1 MRGSVLPRD
10 PGRMVV
16 RKFTLVLS
24 TMLALLVV
32 AAACGS
38 DPTATPVPPTAT
50 PTAEAMM
57 EKPTPTAMM
66 EEKSLEEKLYE
77 EALATSNGEISWVF
91 PTRASQGDPIMEAFE
106 AQYPGLDVTL
116 TTKSTSEVTEGLLLE
131 HQVGRI
137 AADVSDP
144 GRDSRLLDRGIFGDS
159 SDIFADVGIPEAAI
173 YADGLATLYLPLA
186 HGVMYNTD
194 VVTGD
199 DIPQTYEDLLDP
211 KWKGNMVLE
220 DRLKG
225 FIYLTDLPEYTGRYE
240 NLWPEEQIV
249 DYLSKLAE
257 QDVLIQH
264 GNTTVS
270 NTVASGERP
279 ISPDVN
285 VASIGN
291 AIVQDHPVELAPVTP
306 NAIEQWLIGAV
317 ADGPNP
323 AGGRLFLRWLLSLD
337 QGIPVRVAV
346 QPGTSLDPA
355 SGDIIAERVAALDL
369 KIGYTGIEMADEFS
383 RLQSVYREVMGIPT
397 S

>member
-1 MRGSVLPRD
+1 MKKKL
-10 PGRMVV
+10 
-16 RKFTLVLS
+16 TLALS
-24 TMLALLVV
+24 AMLALLVV
-32 AAACGS
+32 AACGA
-38 DPTATPVPPTAT
+38 DPTATPRPTNT
-50 PTAEAMM
+50 PA
-57 EKPTPTAMM
+57 PTPTQAMM
-66 EEKSLEEKLYE
+66 AEQPTAMPTAMPAKSLEETLYE
-77 EALATSNGEISWVF
+77 QALATNEGKIAWVF

-106 AQYPGLDVTL
+106 AEYPGLDVEL

-131 HQVGRI
+131 HQLGNL

-144 GRDSRLLDRGIFGDS
+144 GRDSRLLDRGIFSDS
-159 SDIFADVGIPEAAI
+159 TDIFDDVDIEEQAR
-173 YADGLATLYLPLA
+173 YADGLATLYVPLA

-194 VVTGD
+194 EVTGD
-199 DIPQTYEDLLDP
+199 DIPQTYDDLLDP
-211 KWKGNMVLE
+211 KWNGLMVLE

-225 FIYLTDLPEYTGRYE
+225 FIYLTDLPEYNGRYE
-240 NLWPEEQIV
+240 NLWPEEDIV
-249 DYLSKLAE
+249 AYLTELEK

-291 AIVQDHPVELAPVTP
+291 AISQGHPVEWAPVSP

-317 ADGPNP
+317 AEGPNP
-323 AGGRLFLRWLLSLD
+323 PGGRLFLRWLLSAD

-355 SGDIIAERVAALDL
+355 SGDIIGERAARLDI
-369 KIGYTGIEMADEFS
+369 KIGYTGIEMADHFS
-383 RLQSVYREVMGIPT
+383 RLQATYREVLGIPT

>member
-1 MRGSVLPRD
+1 MKKKL
-10 PGRMVV
+10 
-16 RKFTLVLS
+16 TLALS
-24 TMLALLVV
+24 AMLALLVV
-32 AAACGS
+32 AACGA
-38 DPTATPVPPTAT
+38 DPTATPRPTNTPAPT
-50 PTAEAMM
+50 PTQAMM
-57 EKPTPTAMM
+57 EQPTAMPTAM
-66 EEKSLEEKLYE
+66 PAKSLEETLYE
-77 EALATSNGEISWVF
+77 QALATNEGKIAWVF

-106 AQYPGLDVTL
+106 AEYPGLDVEL

-131 HQVGRI
+131 HQLGNL

-144 GRDSRLLDRGIFGDS
+144 GRDSRLLDRGIFSDS
-159 SDIFADVGIPEAAI
+159 TDIFDDVDIEEQAR
-173 YADGLATLYLPLA
+173 YADGLATLYVPLA

-194 VVTGD
+194 EVTGD
-199 DIPQTYEDLLDP
+199 DIPQTYDDLLDP
-211 KWKGNMVLE
+211 KWNGLMVLE

-225 FIYLTDLPEYTGRYE
+225 FIYLTDLPEYNGRYE
-240 NLWPEEQIV
+240 NLWPEEDIV
-249 DYLSKLAE
+249 AYLTELEK

-291 AIVQDHPVELAPVTP
+291 AIAQGHPVEWAPVSP

-317 ADGPNP
+317 AEGPNP
-323 AGGRLFLRWLLSLD
+323 PGGRLFLRWLLSAD

-346 QPGTSLDPA
+346 QPGTSLDPD
-355 SGDIIAERVAALDL
+355 SGDIIGERAARLDI
-369 KIGYTGIEMADEFS
+369 KIGYTGIEMADHFS
-383 RLQSVYREVMGIPT
+383 RLQATYREVLGIPT

>member
-1 MRGSVLPRD
+1 M
-10 PGRMVV
+10 
-16 RKFTLVLS
+16 
-24 TMLALLVV
+24 MLTLLVV

-50 PTAEAMM
+50 PTPEPVAAE
-57 EKPTPTAMM
+57 PTPTAMM
-66 EEKSLEEKLYE
+66 EEEEPTATPVPQKTLEEQLYE
-77 EALATSNGEISWVF
+77 EALATNDGQISWVF

-106 AQYPGLDVTL
+106 AEYPGLDVEL

-131 HQVGRI
+131 HQLGKV

-159 SDIFADVGIPEAAI
+159 SDIFADVGIAEAAI
-173 YADGLATLYLPLA
+173 YADGLATLYVPLA

-194 VVTGD
+194 IVKGD

-211 KWKGNMVLE
+211 KWKGQMVLE

-225 FIYLTDLPEYTGRYE
+225 FIYLTDLPEYNGRYE
-240 NLWPEEQIV
+240 NLMSEELIV
-249 DYLSKLAE
+249 AYLTQLAE

-291 AIVQDHPVELAPVTP
+291 AIVQDHPVDLAPVTP

-337 QGIPVRVAV
+337 QGIPVRVSV

-355 SGDIIAERVAALDL
+355 SGDIIGERAARLGL
-369 KIGYTGIEMADEFS
+369 KIGYTGIEMADNFA
-383 RLQSVYREVMGIPT
+383 RLQKTYREVLGIPT

>member
-1 MRGSVLPRD
+1 MKKKL
-10 PGRMVV
+10 
-16 RKFTLVLS
+16 TLALS
-24 TMLALLVV
+24 AMLALLVV
-32 AAACGS
+32 AACGA
-38 DPTATPVPPTAT
+38 DPTATPRPTNT
-50 PTAEAMM
+50 PA
-57 EKPTPTAMM
+57 PTPTQAMM
-66 EEKSLEEKLYE
+66 AEQPTAMPATMAPAMSLEETLYE
-77 EALATSNGEISWVF
+77 QALATNEGKIAWVF

-106 AQYPGLDVTL
+106 AEYPGLDVEL

-131 HQVGRI
+131 HQLGNL

-144 GRDSRLLDRGIFGDS
+144 GRDSRLLDRGIFSDS
-159 SDIFADVGIPEAAI
+159 TDIFDDVDIEEQAR
-173 YADGLATLYLPLA
+173 YADGLATLYVPLA

-194 VVTGD
+194 EVTGD
-199 DIPQTYEDLLDP
+199 DIPQTYDDLLDP
-211 KWKGNMVLE
+211 KWNGLMVLE

-225 FIYLTDLPEYTGRYE
+225 FIYLTDLPEYNGRYE
-240 NLWPEEQIV
+240 NLWPEEDIV
-249 DYLSKLAE
+249 AYLTELEK

-291 AIVQDHPVELAPVTP
+291 AISQGHPVEWAPVSP

-317 ADGPNP
+317 AEGPNP
-323 AGGRLFLRWLLSLD
+323 PGGRLFLRWLLSAD

-355 SGDIIAERVAALDL
+355 SGDIIGERAARLDI
-369 KIGYTGIEMADEFS
+369 KIGYTGIEMADHFS
-383 RLQSVYREVMGIPT
+383 RLQATYREVLGIPT

>member
-1 MRGSVLPRD
+1 MR
-10 PGRMVV
+10 
-16 RKFTLVLS
+16 KITLVLS
-24 TMLALLVV
+24 AMLALAVV
-32 AAACGS
+32 AVACGS
-38 DPTATPVPPTAT
+38 DPTATPQPTAT
-50 PTAEAMM
+50 PTAMMMEPEPTPTAAMM
-57 EKPTPTAMM
+57 EPEPTPTAMTM
-66 EEKSLEEKLYE
+66 DLSLEDQLYE
-77 EALATSNGEISWVF
+77 EALATNEGKINWVF

-106 AQYPGLDVTL
+106 AEYPGLNVEL

-131 HQVGRI
+131 HQLGKI
-137 AADVSDP
+137 TADVSDP
-144 GRDSRLLDRGIFGDS
+144 GRDSRLLDRGIFGNS
-159 SDIFADVGIPEAAI
+159 SDLFADVGIAEEAI
-173 YADGLATLYLPLA
+173 YADGLATLYVPLA

-194 VVTGD
+194 IVTGN

-211 KWKGNMVLE
+211 MWKGQMVLE

-225 FIYLTDLPEYTGRYE
+225 FIYLTDLPEYNGRYE
-240 NLWPEEQIV
+240 NLWTEEQIV
-249 DYLSKLAE
+249 DYLTKLEE

-291 AIVQDHPVELAPVTP
+291 AIVQDHPVDLAPVTP

-323 AGGRLFLRWLLSLD
+323 AGGRLFLRWLLNLD
-337 QGIPVRVAV
+337 QGIPVRVTV

-355 SGDIIAERVAALDL
+355 SGDIIGERAARLGL
-369 KIGYTGIEMADEFS
+369 QIGYTGIEMADNFS
-383 RLQSVYREVMGIPT
+383 RLQRTYREVMGIPT

>member
-1 MRGSVLPRD
+1 
-10 PGRMVV
+10 MVV
-16 RKFTLVLS
+16 RKTALLLS

-50 PTAEAMM
+50 PTAAMM
-57 EKPTPTAMM
+57 EEPTPTAMMEEEPTPTAMM

-77 EALATSNGEISWVF
+77 EALATNEGKISWVF

-106 AQYPGLDVTL
+106 TEYPGLDVEL

-131 HQVGRI
+131 HQLGRI

-159 SDIFADVGIPEAAI
+159 SDIFADVGIAEAAI
-173 YADGLATLYLPLA
+173 YADGLATLYVPLA

-194 VVTGD
+194 IVTGD
-199 DIPQTYEDLLDP
+199 DIPQTYQDLLDP
-211 KWKGNMVLE
+211 KWEGQMVLE

-225 FIYLTDLPEYTGRYE
+225 FIYLTDLPEYNGRYE

-249 DYLSKLAE
+249 AYLTELEK

-337 QGIPVRVAV
+337 QGIPVRVSV
-346 QPGTSLDPA
+346 QPGTTLDPN
-355 SGDIIAERVAALDL
+355 SGDIIGERAARLGL
-369 KIGYTGIEMADEFS
+369 KIGYTGIEMADNFS
-383 RLQSVYREVMGIPT
+383 RLQSTYREAMGIPT

>member
-1 MRGSVLPRD
+1 
-10 PGRMVV
+10 MVV
-16 RKFTLVLS
+16 KKKLTLALS
-24 TMLALLVV
+24 ATLALLVV
-32 AAACGS
+32 AACGA
-38 DPTATPVPPTAT
+38 DPTATPRPTNTPVPTPTQAMMTDPTA
-50 PTAEAMM
+50 M
-57 EKPTPTAMM
+57 PTAMM
-66 EEKSLEEKLYE
+66 EPTAMPAKSLEDTLYE
-77 EALATSNGEISWVF
+77 QALATNDGKIAWVF

-106 AQYPGLDVTL
+106 AEYPGLDVEL

-131 HQVGRI
+131 HQLGNL

-144 GRDSRLLDRGIFGDS
+144 GRDSRLLDRGIFSDS
-159 SDIFADVGIPEAAI
+159 TDIFDDVGIEEQAR
-173 YADGLATLYLPLA
+173 YADGLATLYVPLA

-194 VVTGD
+194 EVTGD
-199 DIPQTYEDLLDP
+199 DIPQTYDDLLDP
-211 KWKGNMVLE
+211 KWNGLMVLE

-225 FIYLTDLPEYTGRYE
+225 FIYLTDLPEYNGRYE
-240 NLWPEEQIV
+240 NLWTEAEIV
-249 DYLSKLAE
+249 AYLTELAK

-291 AIVQDHPVELAPVTP
+291 AIAQGHPVEWAPVSP

-317 ADGPNP
+317 AEGPNP
-323 AGGRLFLRWLLSLD
+323 PGGRLFLRWLLSAD

-355 SGDIIAERVAALDL
+355 SGDIIGERAARLDI
-369 KIGYTGIEMADEFS
+369 KIGYTGIEMADHFS
-383 RLQSVYREVMGIPT
+383 RLQATYREVLGIPT

>member
-1 MRGSVLPRD
+1 
-10 PGRMVV
+10 MVV
-16 RKFTLVLS
+16 KKKLTLALS
-24 TMLALLVV
+24 AMLALLVV
-32 AAACGS
+32 AACGA
-38 DPTATPVPPTAT
+38 DPTATPRPTNTPAPT
-50 PTAEAMM
+50 PTQAMM
-57 EKPTPTAMM
+57 EQPTAMPTAM
-66 EEKSLEEKLYE
+66 PAKSLEEMLYE
-77 EALATSNGEISWVF
+77 EALATNEGKIAWVF

-106 AQYPGLDVTL
+106 AEYPGLDVEL

-131 HQVGRI
+131 HQLGNL

-144 GRDSRLLDRGIFGDS
+144 GRDSRLLDRGIFSDS
-159 SDIFADVGIPEAAI
+159 TDIFDDVGIDEQAR
-173 YADGLATLYLPLA
+173 YADGLATLYVPLA
-186 HGVMYNTD
+186 HGVMYNTND
-194 VVTGD
+194 VTGD
-199 DIPQTYEDLLDP
+199 DIPQTYDDLLDP
-211 KWKGNMVLE
+211 KWNGLMVLE

-225 FIYLTDLPEYTGRYE
+225 FIYLTDLPEYNGRYE
-240 NLWPEEQIV
+240 NLWPEEDIV
-249 DYLSKLAE
+249 AYLTELAK

-291 AIVQDHPVELAPVTP
+291 AIAQGHPVEWAPVSP

-323 AGGRLFLRWLLSLD
+323 AGGRLFLRWLLSAD

-355 SGDIIAERVAALDL
+355 SGDIIGERAARLNI
-369 KIGYTGIEMADEFS
+369 KIGYTGIEMADHFS
-383 RLQSVYREVMGIPT
+383 RLQATYREVLGIPT